1 MEADAAE
8 LAFIGCPKENDEL
21 DAGAA
26 VGLLV
31 APKAKLAGAF
41 AFWSCC

>member
-1 MEADAAE
+1 MDAAG
-8 LAFIGCPKENDEL
+8 LAFIGCPKENEEL

-26 VGLLV
+26 TELLV

-41 AFWSCC
+41 GFWSCC